1 MNTTLPVGVDPEAA
15 TSVPA
20 DPAPPRLEPQMMG
33 LRSVLI
39 ILALVE
45 AWFGFSDAPVLFGD
59 TSHIGSGIGS
69 GLVKAH
75 LAAHPVLAVAAIA
88 FASLGYVR
96 HAIIALGTI
105 IIMTW
110 LSDMPSV
117 IAHGLEFKS
126 AFSAMETIAKVI
138 AFPLIAACA
147 IAYAAHNEH
156 LGRATFLVAVPT
168 LFNVVMI
175 VGFAIGVMIYGF

>member
-1 MNTTLPVGVDPEAA
+1 MN
-15 TSVPA
+15 SVTPTVA
-20 DPAPPRLEPQMMG
+20 DPASPVATPAPRRLG
-33 LRSVLI
+33 LRTVLI
-39 ILALVE
+39 ILAVIE

-59 TSHIGSGIGS
+59 MSHIGSGIGG
-69 GLVKAH
+69 GLIKAH
-75 LAAHPVLAVAAIA
+75 LAAHPVLAVAAIV

-96 HAIIALGTI
+96 HAIVALGTI
-105 IIMTW
+105 IVMAW

-117 IAHGLEFKS
+117 VAHGLGLKG
-126 AFSAMETIAKVI
+126 AFAIVETTSKII

-175 VGFAIGVMIYGF
+175 VGFAISVMIYGF

>member
-1 MNTTLPVGVDPEAA
+1 MNSAAPESA
-15 TSVPA
+15 
-20 DPAPPRLEPQMMG
+20 PAPRMLGQ
-33 LRSVLI
+33 RTVLI
-39 ILALVE
+39 ILALIE

-59 TSHIGSGIGS
+59 MSHIGSGIGG
-69 GLVKAH
+69 GLIKAH
-75 LAAHPVLAVAAIA
+75 LAAHPVLAVAAIV
-88 FASLGYVR
+88 FAAMGRVR

-105 IIMTW
+105 IIMAW

-117 IAHGLEFKS
+117 VAHGLEFRS
-126 AFSAMETIAKVI
+126 AFSAVETIAKVI

-156 LGRATFLVAVPT
+156 PGRATFLVAVPT
-168 LFNVVMI
+168 LFNVVLL

>member
-1 MNTTLPVGVDPEAA
+1 MNTVTPTAA
-15 TSVPA
+15 DSA
-20 DPAPPRLEPQMMG
+20 APAPRMLG
-33 LRSVLI
+33 LRTVLI
-39 ILALVE
+39 VLALVE
-45 AWFGFSDAPVLFGD
+45 AWFGFSDARVLFGD
-59 TSHIGSGIGS
+59 MSHIGAGIGA

-75 LAAHPVLAVAAIA
+75 LGAHPVLAVAAIVLA
-88 FASLGYVR
+88 AMGHVR
-96 HAIIALGTI
+96 HAIVALGAI

-117 IAHGLEFKS
+117 VAHGLALKG
-126 AFSAMETIAKVI
+126 AFSIVETTSKII

-168 LFNVVMI
+168 LFNLVLL